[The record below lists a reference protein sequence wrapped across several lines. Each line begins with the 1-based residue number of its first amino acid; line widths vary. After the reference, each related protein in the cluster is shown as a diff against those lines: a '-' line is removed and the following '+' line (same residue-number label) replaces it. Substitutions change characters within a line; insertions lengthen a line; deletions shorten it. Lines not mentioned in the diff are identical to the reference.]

1 MLEAQAEPSVGDLLR
16 ALARDT
22 GVLIRQELRLAGT
35 EMSAKAER
43 VAHNAAVI
51 ATGGALA
58 LAGVLALLAA
68 AIAGLATQL
77 PLWASALIVG
87 LVVMAAGYLLVNRGL
102 SAMKRIDPL
111 PVETINTL
119 KADAE
124 WAKEQVR

>member
-43 VAHNAAVI
+43 VVHSAAVI
-51 ATGGALA
+51 ATGGALV
-58 LAGVLALLAA
+58 LAGGLALLAA
-68 AIAGLATQL
+68 AIAGLATHL
-77 PLWASALIVG
+77 PLWASALSVG